1 MIRLLGP
8 RRRPELR
15 LASAIGL
22 TAVAALALIGEYAHR
37 QLTRS
42 IRSEFRDN
50 PAEWGL
56 SGVEELRFRSRDG
69 LVLHAWLFRAPDPA
83 PTVIACHGHG
93 GNKHT
98 MLPVAQFLQPEFNV
112 LLLDSRGHGESD
124 GARTT
129 VGYEERLDVHAAVDE
144 LERRGHRPVGVL
156 GISMGAA
163 IAILAAAEDPRI
175 RAVVADSPFARLRW
189 AVSQVARNR
198 GYPRLVAPAVAHF
211 GCRMTSLRLRYP
223 MTAFDP
229 IEAVDRI
236 APRPLL
242 LIHGQ
247 RDALIPIRNSH
258 ELYARAHEPKELWV
272 LDGLDHCRGL
282 DEACGAYQQRI
293 LEFFRRHLTRVPAA
307 SADAA
312 AAG

>member
-15 LASAIGL
+15 LGSAIGL

-56 SGVEELRFRSRDG
+56 SGVEELRLRARDG
-69 LVLHAWLFRAPDPA
+69 LVLHAWLFRAPGPA

-129 VGYEERLDVHAAVDE
+129 VGYEERLDVHAAV
-144 LERRGHRPVGVL
+144 
-156 GISMGAA
+156 
-163 IAILAAAEDPRI
+163 
-175 RAVVADSPFARLRW
+175 
-189 AVSQVARNR
+189 
-198 GYPRLVAPAVAHF
+198 
-211 GCRMTSLRLRYP
+211 
-223 MTAFDP
+223 
-229 IEAVDRI
+229 
-236 APRPLL
+236 
-242 LIHGQ
+242 
-247 RDALIPIRNSH
+247 
-258 ELYARAHEPKELWV
+258 
-272 LDGLDHCRGL
+272 
-282 DEACGAYQQRI
+282 
-293 LEFFRRHLTRVPAA
+293 
-307 SADAA
+307 
-312 AAG
+312 